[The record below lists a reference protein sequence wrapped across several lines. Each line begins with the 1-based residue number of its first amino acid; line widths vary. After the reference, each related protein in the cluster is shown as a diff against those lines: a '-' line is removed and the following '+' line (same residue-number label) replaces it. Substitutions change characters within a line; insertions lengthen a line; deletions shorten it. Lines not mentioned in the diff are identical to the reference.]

1 MHIYR
6 RVKGIQVANME
17 SLMLML
23 ILLFLL
29 YYLYKKD
36 NKILIMTLQKKLQI
50 NIVMSNYN
58 QRSGSYSSS
67 YDYILLDSLASSS
80 YSNLFRSDLKNL
92 KIKTKNNTECQ
103 VLYIPSY
110 GSQPAAI
117 LVRVP
122 IGQISQTTKLLLD
135 VHNTSTAFSS
145 TLTTDN
151 DVLMFDANNDTYSQ
165 FFMNYSGLSIN
176 NDSTDGGRFL
186 RARFVPSLDG
196 SSPTSLFTNFASGGS
211 LSNGRVT
218 VARFKRIA
226 GNVSVND
233 NATYH
238 GTTSGSVMMQT
249 DYNLTIYQEDV
260 QSTILNLGG
269 TGKSYCMFNGQA
281 TLTLASSFDAYES
294 GSDEEGNYKKYH
306 IHGRVAT
313 GTSNTADYIEG
324 FNRNNP
330 TKIYDNN
337 YAEVEISPEWYLT
350 TDFEEYNYVDLKWL
364 LIFPSP
370 LFAVNGIP
378 AITVTERTKTGIRL
392 YKGSHEYTKAYRGS
406 TLMWDAED
414 DDMEDTG
421 LHIPDKIINK
431 NWDWVF

>member
-1 MHIYR
+1 
-6 RVKGIQVANME
+6 
-17 SLMLML
+17 ML
-23 ILLFLL
+23 LLFLL
-29 YYLYKKD
+29 YNLYKKG

-67 YDYILLDSLASSS
+67 YDYLLLDSLVSGS

-103 VLYIPSY
+103 VLYIPAY
-110 GSQPAAI
+110 GSQGAAI

-122 IGQISQTTKLLLD
+122 VSQISQTTKLLLD
-135 VHNTSTAFSS
+135 VHDTSTTFSS
-145 TLTTDN
+145 TLTTGN
-151 DVLMFDANNDTYSQ
+151 EVLMFDANYDTYSN

-196 SSPTSLFTNFASGGS
+196 SSPTSLFTTCASGSS
-211 LSNGRVT
+211 LSNNRVT

-226 GNVSVND
+226 GCVDVND

-238 GTTSGSVMMQT
+238 GSTSGSVMMQVDGSLTTYGIDMKTTSLNWAST
-249 DYNLTIYQEDV
+249 DKKYL
-260 QSTILNLGG
+260 
-269 TGKSYCMFNGQA
+269 MFNGA
-281 TLTLASSFDAYES
+281 KTLVQVSSWDAYNS
-294 GSDEEGNYKKYH
+294 GSDDEGSYKQYH
-306 IHGRVAT
+306 IHGRVGNGFSA
-313 GTSNTADYIEG
+313 SSDYLEG
-324 FNRNNP
+324 FSRNNP
-330 TKIYDNN
+330 TKIYYTNF
-337 YAEVEISPEWYLT
+337 AEVEISPTFFATSE
-350 TDFEEYNYVDLKWL
+350 FEDYNYVDLKWM

-370 LFAVNGIP
+370 IIGANGIP
-378 AITVTERTKTGIRL
+378 QVTVTERTKTGILL

-406 TLMWDAED
+406 TLMWDANDED
-414 DDMEDTG
+414 MDDTG